1 MRRSDAVLYN
11 VGLREIP
18 PSRRSL
24 QASDV
29 FVGFLCLYLLTIGR
43 TPPLGDAIPM
53 WETAESL
60 VRHGSLAIATRWP
73 INAPLGRGGH
83 YYPVAALLACLIHV
97 PGAMLQ
103 VIFSAAA
110 PARAAQLSV
119 LTSQLGPAVLGAAT
133 PALLFRLLLQAG
145 YSRRQAAWTALL
157 LGLGTSVWV
166 YAHRPYS
173 EAVQT
178 FCFVLFLGTLLR
190 AADTPTRG
198 GFLRLGLAVG
208 LLINS
213 KNVYFACLPGALIFL
228 WLRLRGRPRDLRGG
242 LIWAAVGLLPGVAA
256 LAAYNF
262 VRWGS
267 IANSGY
273 GAVTE
278 GAWRESVFFG
288 LWGQLLSPG
297 RSLFLFSPPLIFGLF
312 GIRRLVKNR
321 PAVAQAIAL
330 TVFPLVL
337 VYAHYLF
344 WSGDWGWGPRYLVF
358 ALPALI
364 IPVAELIEPT
374 PTAGRRWRRLGL
386 GGALV
391 AGLAVQILG
400 MAFYWDDFIAISRR
414 VQYEWLGHPDLRG
427 SLMAPYPCFSCF
439 DELYSVQWLPSTQPI
454 EGHAWLLRH
463 KLAHDDWQTAQR
475 DAPWARYTSLSLNI
489 REPYDYAA
497 IDWWLLFAPRGR
509 RFALV
514 ALSGLFFLTLIPLR
528 LWAATLSGPPAVEPR
543 AE

>member
-1 MRRSDAVLYN
+1 
-11 VGLREIP
+11 
-18 PSRRSL
+18 
-24 QASDV
+24 V

-43 TPPLGDAIPM
+43 SPPLGDAIPM
-53 WETAESL
+53 WEAAQSL
-60 VRHGSLAIATRWP
+60 VRHGSFAIATRWP

-83 YYPVAALLACLIHV
+83 YYPVTALLACLVLV
-97 PGAMLQ
+97 PGAILQ
-103 VIFSAAA
+103 AIFSAVA

-119 LTSQLGPAVLGAAT
+119 LTSQLGPVALGALT

-157 LGLGTSVWV
+157 LGAGTSIWV

-178 FCFVLFLGTLLR
+178 VCFVLFLGTLLR
-190 AADTPTRG
+190 AAETPTRACCV
-198 GFLRLGLAVG
+198 RLGLAVA

-213 KNVYFACLPGALIFL
+213 KNIYFACLPGALLFL
-228 WLRLRGRPRDLRGG
+228 FLRLRARPRELRAG
-242 LIWAAVGLLPGVAA
+242 LLWAAAGLAPGLVA

-288 LWGQLLSPG
+288 VWGQLLSPG
-297 RSLFLFSPPLIFGLF
+297 RSLFLFSPPLVLGLF
-312 GIRRLVKNR
+312 GIRRLVKRR
-321 PAVAQAIAL
+321 PAVALAIAL
-330 TVFPLVL
+330 TVFPLIL
-337 VYAHYLF
+337 VYARYLF

-364 IPVAELIEPT
+364 IPVAELVDATPT
-374 PTAGRRWRRLGL
+374 PLLRRWRRFGL
-386 GGALV
+386 VAALL
-391 AGLAVQILG
+391 AGLAVQGLG
-400 MAFYWDDFIAISRR
+400 MAFYWDDFISIARR
-414 VQYEWLGHPDLRG
+414 VQYSWLGRPDLRG
-427 SLMAPYPCFSCF
+427 SMMAPYPCFSCF
-439 DELYSVQWLPSTQPI
+439 DELYSVQWLPAMQPI

-463 KLAHDDWQTAQR
+463 KLAHDDWRAAQR
-475 DAPWARYTSLSLNI
+475 DAPWERYTSLTFNI
-489 REPYDYAA
+489 REPYDYAT
-497 IDWWLLFAPRGR
+497 IDWWPLFAPPGR
-509 RFALV
+509 RLPLII
-514 ALSGLFFLTLIPLR
+514 LSGLFLLSLIPLR
-528 LWAATLSGPPAVEPR
+528 VWAATLRAPPTSDGDPEAAREAESFEAESREVESSE